1 MPRMLEFPPYRM
13 DLRAERLWRGD
24 RPVAL
29 RPKAWALLRYLIER
43 PGILAT
49 KEELH
54 AAVWGDAIVSDDTLT
69 RTMGELRQALADD
82 ARTPRIIETAHR
94 RGFRFIAALRGAF
107 DREPSVGTLVAP
119 AAVEAA
125 ATRLVGRE
133 AELEQLAELFRQAST
148 GQRQI
153 VLLEGEPG
161 IGKSALARAF
171 LERVGAS
178 GGPVLIA
185 YGQCVEQHG
194 EREAYMAVLEAL
206 DRLGHGPSGPE
217 VLAALRSV
225 APSWLAQLPSLQTPA
240 DAERLRQWHDL
251 ATPQRML
258 REFAGLMET
267 ISIQQPLVLVLEDL
281 HWSDHGTPD
290 LLAALAQRPEP
301 ARLMVIGTYRPAQA
315 AALDLPI
322 QQVRTTLRAR
332 RRCTE
337 IVLEYLG
344 RKDVA
349 AYLAERLGGS
359 RVADDVVAVV
369 HSRSDGNPLFMTV
382 LVDRLLARGWLAEH
396 DGDWR
401 LTAPRSTIEADVPD
415 DLRHLLEGLFLA
427 ASPEEQDLLGVA
439 SVAGA
444 GFDAPTVAAGLG
456 VTTEQVEAICHRL
469 CHARGWLEHLGSR
482 DWPDGTLA
490 ARYRFRHALFQRVLY
505 DRLPPSRRAGLHERI
520 GTCLEGAYAGRT
532 AEISG
537 ELAAHFQDG
546 RDGRRALAYLA
557 QAAAR
562 AYDRRAYRDVIA
574 CLEPAFHLL
583 ESQPDTTERARD
595 ELRLRRLYVTV
606 LSQTAGYTADILR
619 ENLTRT
625 QDLGRRLE
633 DVPARFD
640 ALSELCLLHAN
651 MGDLIGAEEIGREL
665 GAVAERLDRSA
676 ALQACFLRGAVA
688 LWRGDLSAAGSL
700 LGEALSLPVSLDEA
714 ERPYGVNPL
723 VAIRSFEGLRRWV
736 SGDQAG
742 ALTIQQEALSLAE
755 RHGRPFTLAHALT
768 FHAMVLALEEEWEQ
782 AGWLAARALVLSEDY
797 GFPLWRG
804 AALVILGRVLVEQGD
819 AARGMNE
826 INGGLDVL
834 RASRLRLGRPMHLG
848 FLAGACLRTGEVASG
863 LAAAEAA
870 LGECRDTD
878 GRFFEAEIWRLRGE
892 LILRQRGADDRRRR
906 AAILEA
912 DECFTKGRS
921 IARAQGA
928 RLIERRLD
936 RRDAGSTPGRKVRRV
951 G

>member
-1 MPRMLEFPPYRM
+1 MLEFPPYRM

-29 RPKAWALLRYLIER
+29 RPKAWALLRYLVAH
-43 PGILAT
+43 PGILVT

-54 AAVWGDAIVSDDTLT
+54 AAVWGDAVVSDDTLT

-94 RGFRFIAALRGAF
+94 RGFRFIAPV
-107 DREPSVGTLVAP
+107 REASVGESPVSAP
-119 AAVEAA
+119 AAAVEAGA
-125 ATRLVGRE
+125 PSLVGRE
-133 AELEQLAELFRQAST
+133 AELGQLAELFRQAST

-153 VLLEGEPG
+153 VFLEGEPG

-171 LERVGAS
+171 VERVRGSGAL
-178 GGPVLIA
+178 VA
-185 YGQCVEQHG
+185 YGQCVEQQG

-217 VLAALRSV
+217 VLTALRSV

-240 DAERLRQWHDL
+240 DAERLLQWHDL
-251 ATPQRML
+251 TTPQRML
-258 REFAGLMET
+258 REFAGLMEA

-281 HWSDHGTPD
+281 HWSDRGTPD
-290 LLAALAQRPEP
+290 LLAALAQRPER
-301 ARLMVIGTYRPAQA
+301 ARLMLIGTYRPAQA

-337 IVLEYLG
+337 IILEYLG
-344 RKDVA
+344 RRDVA

-359 RVADDVVAVV
+359 RIADDVVAVV
-369 HSRSDGNPLFMTV
+369 HGRSDGNPLFMTV

-401 LTAPRSTIEADVPD
+401 LTAPRSTIEGDVPD
-415 DLRHLLEGLFLA
+415 DLRRVLEGLFLA
-427 ASPEEQDLLGVA
+427 ASPEEQDVLGVA

-444 GFDAPTVAAGLG
+444 VFDAPTVASGLG
-456 VTTEQVEAICHRL
+456 DTTERVEAICHRL
-469 CHARGWLEHLGSR
+469 GHARGWLEHLGSR

-490 ARYRFRHALFQRVLY
+490 ARYRFRHALFQRALY
-505 DRLPPSRRAGLHERI
+505 DRLPPSRRAALHERI
-520 GTCLEGAYAGRT
+520 GSCLEGAYAGRT

-537 ELAAHFQDG
+537 ELAAHFQGG
-546 RDGRRALAYLA
+546 RDGRRALVYLE
-557 QAAAR
+557 QAAGR
-562 AYDRRAYRDVIA
+562 AYDRHAYRDVGA

-583 ESQPDTTERARD
+583 ENQPDTVERARD
-595 ELRLRRLYVTV
+595 ELRLRRRYVTV

-633 DVPARFD
+633 DVPAQFD

-651 MGDLIGAEEIGREL
+651 IGDLIGAEQIGREL
-665 GAVAERLDRSA
+665 GAVAERLDPSA

-688 LWRGDLSAAGSL
+688 LWRGELSAAGRL
-700 LGEALSLPVSLDEA
+700 LGDALSLPVSLDEA

-723 VAIRSFEGLRRWV
+723 VAIRSFEGLRRWAT
-736 SGDQAG
+736 GDQAG
-742 ALTIQQEALSLAE
+742 ARAIHEEALSLAE
-755 RHGRPFTLAHALT
+755 RHGRPFTLAQALT
-768 FHAMVLALEEEWEQ
+768 FHATLRALDEDWEQ
-782 AGWLAARALVLSEDY
+782 AGRLAARTLELSEDY

-804 AALVILGRVLVEQGD
+804 AALVILGRVLVEHGD
-819 AARGMNE
+819 PARGMNE

-834 RASRLRLGRPMHLG
+834 RANRLRLGLPMRLSL
-848 FLAGACLRTGEVASG
+848 LAEACLRAGDVEPG
-863 LAAAEAA
+863 LAAADAA
-870 LGECRDTD
+870 LALCHDTD

-892 LILRQRGADDRRRR
+892 LILRPRGREDRGRR
-906 AAILEA
+906 AAMLEA
-912 DECFTKGRS
+912 EECFTKARS
-921 IARAQGA
+921 VARAQGA
-928 RLIERRLD
+928 RMLEGRADRSLAGGSPRRQ
-936 RRDAGSTPGRKVRRV
+936 VRRV